1 MARPSP
7 LTYLPLLTRALGAEI
22 GIRFKVGGVRREYFR
37 NTLYECRKAAENPKL
52 DQLIVF
58 LPGAPHDD
66 EIWVCN
72 KEVSIDD

>member
-1 MARPSP
+1 MPRPSP
-7 LTYLPLLTRALGAEI
+7 LTYLPLLTRARGAEI

-37 NTLYECRKAAENPKL
+37 NTLYECRKAAENPKF

-72 KEVSIDD
+72 KEVELDP